1 MLNDNIH
8 LKKSIQLGTFV
19 ALLIA
24 LSGCAGNA
32 ETDWASSQDPLQD
45 QLEVGDLPGE
55 EESETI
61 GDNDSDP
68 SPEDPGSGEDET
80 PPVSTPDPKVF
91 FYTNGKLYNLARNK
105 ALKWEG
111 CKSSAA
117 VRGGYLSDTSCGNA
131 YLYDKFVT
139 HLNKHFYTCVESAAV
154 KANLPQ
160 PSRVF
165 INHIGSY
172 NDRTAR
178 GSSRLSMHAYARA
191 LDIKNFNLIDS
202 RGNVSRIST
211 HINNFTGSTAKF
223 YDGFRSCWK
232 ATMPSGCVSGQTEY
246 QGSIGHNKSSVS
258 GKNSLHNDHIHLSF
272 PFCAGA

>member
-1 MLNDNIH
+1 MWKDKH
-8 LKKSIQLGTFV
+8 LLKAASQFGAFV
-19 ALLIA
+19 TLLLA

-45 QLEVGDLPGE
+45 QLEVVDVP
-55 EESETI
+55 
-61 GDNDSDP
+61 
-68 SPEDPGSGEDET
+68 PEDLGGVDSPGNLDSENEV
-80 PPVSTPDPKVF
+80 PPVTTPDPKLF
-91 FYTNGKLYNLARNK
+91 FYTNGVKYSLARNK

-111 CKSSAA
+111 CHSSAL
-117 VRGGYLSDTSCGNA
+117 VRGGYLSNTSCGNS

-139 HLNKHFYTCVESAAV
+139 HLNEHFYSCVESAAV

-178 GSSRLSMHAYARA
+178 NSSRLSMHAFARA
-191 LDIKNFNLIDS
+191 LDVKYINLIDS
-202 RGNVSRIST
+202 RGNVSRMST
-211 HINNFTGSTAKF
+211 NINDFSGATAKF

-232 ATMPSGCVSGQTEY
+232 GTMPSNCVAGQTEY

-258 GKNSLHNDHIHLSF
+258 GRNSLHNDHIHLSF